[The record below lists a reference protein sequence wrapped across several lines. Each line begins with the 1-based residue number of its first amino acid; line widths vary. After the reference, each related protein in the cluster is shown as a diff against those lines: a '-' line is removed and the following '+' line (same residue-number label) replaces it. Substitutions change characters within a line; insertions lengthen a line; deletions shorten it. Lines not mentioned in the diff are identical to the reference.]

1 MKLIILFGP
10 PAVGKMTVG
19 KAIAE
24 KTGLKLL
31 HNHMSIEL
39 VLNFFDFDEKGFD
52 RLNRVIRN
60 EILKEIAESEYK
72 GAIFTYVWA
81 LDYTSD
87 AEYLEPFMKH
97 FEDKGGEVYFV
108 ELEADLDERLVRNK
122 HPDRL
127 AAKASKR
134 NLEQSERAL
143 LTHEKQYRFNSTAGE
158 FKGKKHLKINN
169 TTLSP
174 EEVAKLV
181 IDTFSI

>member
-39 VLNFFDFDEKGFD
+39 VLHFFDFDEPGFD
-52 RLNRVIRN
+52 RLNSTIRN
-60 EILKEIAESEYK
+60 AILREIAESEYK

-81 LDYTSD
+81 LDHASD
-87 AEYLEPFMKH
+87 ADYLQPFMAH
-97 FEDKGGEVYFV
+97 FEDKGGDIYFV
-108 ELEADLDERLVRNK
+108 ELEADLDERLIRNK

-127 AAKASKR
+127 AEKASKR

-143 LTHEKQYRFNSTAGE
+143 LRHETQYRFNSKKGE
-158 FKGKKHLKINN
+158 FDGKRHIKINN
-169 TTLSP
+169 THLSP
-174 EEVAKLV
+174 EKTAQLV

>member
-1 MKLIILFGP
+1 MKLIIVFGP

-39 VLNFFDFDEKGFD
+39 VLNFFDFDEPGFD
-52 RLNRVIRN
+52 RLNSLIRN
-60 EILKEIAESEYK
+60 AILKEIAESEHK
-72 GAIFTYVWA
+72 GAVFTYVWA
-81 LDYTSD
+81 LDHQSD
-87 AEYLEPFMKH
+87 EDYLKPFMAH

-108 ELEADLDERLVRNK
+108 ELEADLDKRLIRNK

-143 LTHEKQYRFNSTAGE
+143 LTHEKQYRFNSKEGE
-158 FKGKKHLKINN
+158 FAGKKHIKINN
-169 TTLSP
+169 NTLSP
-174 EEVAKLV
+174 EEVADIV
-181 IDTFSI
+181 IGTFSI